1 MDLIGL
7 VSRQIYSSKWLAWR
21 QNNLHYVTIGVMKL
35 DIEAFLQYLTKDKG
49 YSQNTLA
56 AYRNDLTQMVA
67 FISTEQAKGIITSYG
82 ELLKSYLLKLREKR
96 YSVATTARK
105 VASTK
110 SFFRFMVDSG
120 RMKENPA
127 QNLPSPQ
134 VRKRALKF
142 LSPPEYQKL
151 LAEPAKLATPEAKRD
166 AVMLELLY
174 ATGLRISELVSLN
187 VENIDLER
195 TCVRIDSKR
204 QVPFDH
210 RLGLIL
216 GNFLRS
222 DRLDLLYDESEQA
235 LFLNRRGKRLTRQ
248 GFWQI
253 IKGYAS
259 RAGLGGGVT
268 PQTLRHSFARRKLQ
282 NGVELSQLQRLLG
295 HAYIS
300 STRIYK
306 QPAPRR
312 G

>member
-1 MDLIGL
+1 
-7 VSRQIYSSKWLAWR
+7 
-21 QNNLHYVTIGVMKL
+21 MKL
-35 DIEAFLQYLTKDKG
+35 DIEAFLQYLSKDKG

-56 AYRNDLTQMVA
+56 AYRNDLTQMA
-67 FISTEQAKGIITSYG
+67 GFITAEQAKGIITSYD

-105 VASTK
+105 VASAK
-110 SFFRFMVDSG
+110 SFFKFMVDSG
-120 RMKENPA
+120 RMRENPA

-142 LSPPEYQKL
+142 LSPSEYQKL
-151 LAEPAKLATPEAKRD
+151 LAEAAKLSTPEAKRD

-187 VENIDLER
+187 IENIELER
-195 TCVRIDSKR
+195 NCVRIDSKR

-210 RLGLIL
+210 RLSLIL
-216 GNFLRS
+216 RNFLRS

-259 RAGLGGGVT
+259 RAELTGKVT

>member
-1 MDLIGL
+1 
-7 VSRQIYSSKWLAWR
+7 
-21 QNNLHYVTIGVMKL
+21 MKL
-35 DIEAFLQYLTKDKG
+35 DIDAFLQNLTQEKG
-49 YSQNTLA
+49 YSQNTVA
-56 AYRNDLTQMVA
+56 AYRNDLTQMAA
-67 FISTEQAKGIITSYG
+67 FITAEQAKGLIKSYD

-105 VASTK
+105 VASAK
-110 SFFRFMVDSG
+110 SFFKFMVASG
-120 RMKENPA
+120 KMKENPT

-134 VRKRALKF
+134 VSKHSLKF
-142 LSPPEYQKL
+142 LSPSEYQKL
-151 LAEPAKLATPEAKRD
+151 LAETAKLSTPEAKRD

-174 ATGLRISELVSLN
+174 ATGVRISELVSLN
-187 VENIDLER
+187 VKNIDLGQN
-195 TCVRIDSKR
+195 CVHINSKR
-204 QVPFDH
+204 RVPFDH
-210 RLGLIL
+210 RLSLIL

-222 DRLDLLYDESEQA
+222 DRLDLLYDERVEA

-259 RAGLGGGVT
+259 KAGLGGKVT

-282 NGVELSQLQRLLG
+282 SGTDLHQLQQLLG

-306 QPAPRR
+306 QSTPRR

>member
-1 MDLIGL
+1 
-7 VSRQIYSSKWLAWR
+7 
-21 QNNLHYVTIGVMKL
+21 MKR
-35 DIEAFLQYLTKDKG
+35 DIEAFLHYLTKDKG

-56 AYRNDLTQMVA
+56 AYRNDLTQMAA
-67 FISTEQAKGIITSYG
+67 FIAAEQAKGIITSYDG
-82 ELLKSYLLKLREKR
+82 LLKSYLLKLREKK

-105 VASTK
+105 VASAK

-120 RMKENPA
+120 RIKENPA
-127 QNLPSPQ
+127 RNLPSPH
-134 VRKRALKF
+134 VSKRALKF
-142 LSPPEYQKL
+142 LSPSEYQRL
-151 LAEPAKLATPEAKRD
+151 LGEPAKLSTPEARRD

-174 ATGLRISELVSLN
+174 ATGLRIGELVALN
-187 VENIDLER
+187 TGNIDLER
-195 TCVRIDSKR
+195 NYVRIDSKR

-210 RLGLIL
+210 RLGPIL
-216 GNFLRS
+216 GNFLRN

-259 RAGLGGGVT
+259 KAGLTGKVT

-282 NGVELSQLQRLLG
+282 NGVELNQLQGLLG
-295 HAYIS
+295 HAFIS
-300 STRIYK
+300 STRIYRELV
-306 QPAPRR
+306 PRR

>member
-1 MDLIGL
+1 
-7 VSRQIYSSKWLAWR
+7 
-21 QNNLHYVTIGVMKL
+21 MKQ
-35 DIEAFLQYLTKDKG
+35 DIEAFLQYLAKDKG

-56 AYRNDLTQMVA
+56 AYRNDLAQMAA
-67 FISTEQAKGIITSYG
+67 FIAVERAKGIITSYDG
-82 ELLKSYLLKLREKR
+82 LLKSYLLKLREKR

-105 VASTK
+105 VASAK
-110 SFFRFMVDSG
+110 SFFKFMVDSG
-120 RMKENPA
+120 RIKENPA

-134 VRKRALKF
+134 VSKRALKF
-142 LSPPEYQKL
+142 LSLSEYQQL
-151 LAEPAKLATPEAKRD
+151 LGEAAKLSTPEARRD

-174 ATGLRISELVSLN
+174 ATGLRIGELVALN
-187 VENIDLER
+187 TENIDLQGN
-195 TCVRIDSKR
+195 CVRIDSKR

-210 RLGLIL
+210 RLGPIL
-216 GNFLRS
+216 GNFLRN

-259 RAGLGGGVT
+259 KAGLSGKVT

-282 NGVELSQLQRLLG
+282 NGVELNQLQRLLG
-295 HAYIS
+295 HAFIS
-300 STRIYK
+300 STRVYREPI
-306 QPAPRR
+306 PRR

>member
-1 MDLIGL
+1 
-7 VSRQIYSSKWLAWR
+7 
-21 QNNLHYVTIGVMKL
+21 MKL
-35 DIEAFLQYLTKDKG
+35 DIEAFLGYLNKDKG

-56 AYRNDLTQMVA
+56 AYRNDLAQMAA
-67 FISTEQAKGIITSYG
+67 FITAERAKGIITSYD
-82 ELLKSYLLKLREKR
+82 ELLKGYLLKLREKK

-105 VASTK
+105 VASAK
-110 SFFRFMVDSG
+110 SFFKFMVDSG
-120 RMKENPA
+120 RIKEDPT
-127 QNLPSPQ
+127 QHLPSPQ
-134 VRKRALKF
+134 VGKRAPKS
-142 LSPPEYQKL
+142 LSPSEYQKL
-151 LAEPAKLATPEAKRD
+151 LAEPVRLSTPEAKRD

-187 VENIDLER
+187 TKNVDLQR
-195 TCVRIDSKR
+195 DCVRIDSKR

-210 RLGLIL
+210 RLSVIL

-222 DRLDLLYDESEQA
+222 DRLDLLYDESEEA

-259 RAGLGGGVT
+259 KASLGGKVT
-268 PQTLRHSFARRKLQ
+268 PQALRHSFARRKLQ

>member
-1 MDLIGL
+1 
-7 VSRQIYSSKWLAWR
+7 LA
-21 QNNLHYVTIGVMKL
+21 QMA
-35 DIEAFLQYLTKDKG
+35 AFMT
-49 YSQNTLA
+49 S
-56 AYRNDLTQMVA
+56 
-67 FISTEQAKGIITSYG
+67 EQAKGIITSYDQ
-82 ELLKSYLLKLREKR
+82 LLKSYLLKLREKR
-96 YSVATTARK
+96 YSLATTARK
-105 VASTK
+105 VASAK
-110 SFFRFMVDSG
+110 SFFKFMLDSG
-120 RMKENPA
+120 RMRENPA

-134 VRKRALKF
+134 VCRPAIKF
-142 LSPPEYQKL
+142 LSPSEYQKL
-151 LAEPAKLATPEAKRD
+151 LAEAARLSTPEAKRD

-187 VENIDLER
+187 TENIDLER
-195 TCVRIDSKR
+195 NYVRIDSKR
-204 QVPFDH
+204 QVPFDY

-216 GNFLRS
+216 GSFLRS

-259 RAGLGGGVT
+259 RAGLGGKVT
-268 PQTLRHSFARRKLQ
+268 PQTLRHSFARRKLRG
-282 NGVELSQLQRLLG
+282 GVELNQLQRLLG

>member
-1 MDLIGL
+1 
-7 VSRQIYSSKWLAWR
+7 
-21 QNNLHYVTIGVMKL
+21 MKL

-120 RMKENPA
+120 RMRENPA
-127 QNLPSPQ
+127 QHLPSPQ
-134 VRKRALKF
+134 VSRRAIKF
-142 LSPPEYQKL
+142 LSPSEYQKL
-151 LAEPAKLATPEAKRD
+151 LAEAAKLSTPEAKRD

-187 VENIDLER
+187 TENIDLER
-195 TCVRIDSKR
+195 NCVRIDAKR
-204 QVPFDH
+204 QVPFEH

-222 DRLDLLYDESEQA
+222 DRLDLLYDASEQA

-259 RAGLGGGVT
+259 RAGLSGKVT

-282 NGVELSQLQRLLG
+282 NGVELNQLQRLLG

>member
-1 MDLIGL
+1 
-7 VSRQIYSSKWLAWR
+7 
-21 QNNLHYVTIGVMKL
+21 MKL
-35 DIEAFLQYLTKDKG
+35 DIEVFLQYLTQEKG

-56 AYRNDLTQMVA
+56 AYRNDLTQMAA
-67 FISTEQAKGIITSYG
+67 FITAEQAEGIITSYD

-105 VASTK
+105 VASAK
-110 SFFRFMVDSG
+110 SFFKFMVNSG

-134 VRKRALKF
+134 VSKHSLKF
-142 LSPPEYQKL
+142 LSPSEYQQL
-151 LAEPAKLATPEAKRD
+151 LAEPAKLSTPEAKRD

-174 ATGLRISELVSLN
+174 ATGLRISELVALN
-187 VENIDLER
+187 VKNIDLEQN
-195 TCVRIDSKR
+195 CVHINSKR
-204 QVPFDH
+204 QVPFNQ
-210 RLGLIL
+210 RLSLIL
-216 GNFLRS
+216 DKFRKI
-222 DRLDLLYDESEQA
+222 DRPDLLFDEKEEA

-259 RAGLGGGVT
+259 RAGLGGKVT

-282 NGVELSQLQRLLG
+282 NGIELRQLQQLLG
-295 HAYIS
+295 HVYIS
-300 STRIYK
+300 STRVYK
-306 QPAPRR
+306 QSAPGR

>member
-1 MDLIGL
+1 
-7 VSRQIYSSKWLAWR
+7 
-21 QNNLHYVTIGVMKL
+21 MKL
-35 DIEAFLQYLTKDKG
+35 DIDAFLQNLTQGKG
-49 YSQNTLA
+49 YSQNTVA
-56 AYRNDLTQMVA
+56 AYRNDLTQMAA
-67 FISTEQAKGIITSYG
+67 FITAEQAKGIIQAYD

-105 VASTK
+105 VASAK
-110 SFFRFMVDSG
+110 SFFKFMVASG
-120 RMKENPA
+120 RMRENPT

-134 VRKRALKF
+134 VSKHSLKF
-142 LSPPEYQKL
+142 LSPSEYQKL
-151 LAEPAKLATPEAKRD
+151 LAEPTKLSSPEAKRD

-174 ATGLRISELVSLN
+174 ATGLRISELVSLS
-187 VENIDLER
+187 VKNIDLKQN
-195 TCVRIDSKR
+195 CVHINSKR

-210 RLGLIL
+210 RLSLIL

-222 DRLDLLYDESEQA
+222 DRLDLLYDEREEA

-259 RAGLGGGVT
+259 KAGLGGKVT

-282 NGVELSQLQRLLG
+282 NGIELHQLQQLLG

-300 STRIYK
+300 STRVYK

>member
-1 MDLIGL
+1 
-7 VSRQIYSSKWLAWR
+7 
-21 QNNLHYVTIGVMKL
+21 MKL
-35 DIEAFLQYLTKDKG
+35 DIEAFLGYLSKDKG

-56 AYRNDLTQMVA
+56 AYRNDLVQMAA
-67 FISTEQAKGIITSYG
+67 FITAEQAKGIITSYD

-105 VASTK
+105 VASAK
-110 SFFRFMVDSG
+110 SFFKFMVDSG
-120 RMKENPA
+120 RMRENPA

-134 VRKRALKF
+134 VRKRALRF
-142 LSPPEYQKL
+142 LSPSEYQKL
-151 LAEPAKLATPEAKRD
+151 LAEAAKLSTPEAKRD

-187 VENIDLER
+187 IENIELER
-195 TCVRIDSKR
+195 NCVSIDSQR
-204 QVPFDH
+204 QVPVDH
-210 RLGLIL
+210 RLSLIL
-216 GNFLRS
+216 RTFLRS

-259 RAGLGGGVT
+259 RAELSGKVT

>member
-67 FISTEQAKGIITSYG
+67 FISAEQAKGIITSYG

-120 RMKENPA
+120 RMRENPA
-127 QNLPSPQ
+127 QHLPSPQ
-134 VRKRALKF
+134 VSRRAIKF
-142 LSPPEYQKL
+142 LSPSEYQKL
-151 LAEPAKLATPEAKRD
+151 LAEAAKLSTPEAKRD

-187 VENIDLER
+187 TENIDLER
-195 TCVRIDSKR
+195 NCVRIDAKR
-204 QVPFDH
+204 QVPFEH

-259 RAGLGGGVT
+259 RAGLSGKVT

-282 NGVELSQLQRLLG
+282 NGVELNQLQRLLG